1 MRAKMQQVIDGKR
14 YDTEPS
20 TLIASDEYWDGS
32 NYERSGRNTHLY
44 RTKNGRFFVGYS
56 TQWQGER
63 SHLQALTEGEA
74 LAMYEQL
81 PEYDLDFA
89 AAFPGRVLEEA

>member
-1 MRAKMQQVIDGKR
+1 MRAKMQQIIGGKR
-14 YDTEPS
+14 YSTEPS
-20 TLIASDEYWDGS
+20 TLIASDEYWDGN

-44 RTKNGRFFVGYS
+44 RTKKGAFFCVYS

-63 SHLQALTEGEA
+63 SRLQALTEDEA
-74 LAMYEQL
+74 QAMYEQL

-89 AAFPGRVLEEA
+89 TAFPGQVLEEA